1 MDPPM
6 KAFATTKWG
15 DRGSALLT
23 PADFDEKRLVR
34 AQSGSPAVACFNI
47 ALAVLADASWG
58 NSTSPLSIAF
68 GNGVVTLPLL
78 LTRAAGQNGIENVKA
93 FGSRQIRFN
102 TRNDAAATT
111 NLKFAATGSVRRQQ
125 RALVTARFDEN
136 GSIAAT
142 GTPVLRTSCTVRR
155 IRTNMPAVGKE
166 A

>member
-1 MDPPM
+1 M
-6 KAFATTKWG
+6 
-15 DRGSALLT
+15 
-23 PADFDEKRLVR
+23 R
-34 AQSGSPAVACFNI
+34 AQTGSPAVACFNI

-58 NSTSPLSIAF
+58 NSTSPLSVAF

-78 LTRAAGQNGIENVKA
+78 LTRAAGQNGIENVEA

-102 TRNDAAATT
+102 TRNDAAAAAATT
-111 NLKFAATGSVRRQQ
+111 NNNNNSNLKFAATGSVRSQQ
-125 RALVTARFDEN
+125 CALVTARFDEI

-155 IRTNMPAVGKE
+155 IRTNMPAVGKD